1 MVRRGWPRG
10 FRGNAA
16 LVERRRERR
25 ILVCFELTALRA
37 NSQDAVDGPTFMW
50 FTSKLVRRMRIFCA
64 ATGAAAGAAG
74 SATACGVT
82 QGSPSVQCDA
92 VWCSQE
98 WQREC

>member
-1 MVRRGWPRG
+1 
-10 FRGNAA
+10 
-16 LVERRRERR
+16 
-25 ILVCFELTALRA
+25 
-37 NSQDAVDGPTFMW
+37 MW